1 MLSCNWLSPIL
12 LGLTPSPQKAAAC
25 NLLQHV
31 AHFLRYPLQE
41 PAIREEKKNRTGLPG
56 AIQYK
61 RSTVIFFS
69 LYKQPPQ
76 IITVI
81 LDNGSDPVQEFCMS
95 HFLGRHSLSRKLV
108 QFNFQMVPSI
118 QVKMHKYKSP
128 SNTS

>member
-1 MLSCNWLSPIL
+1 MSPIFSD
-12 LGLTPSPQKAAAC
+12 TRFR
-25 NLLQHV
+25 NLQSERKRRTEQDYQGP
-31 AHFLRYPLQE
+31 FNT
-41 PAIREEKKNRTGLPG
+41 RE
-56 AIQYK
+56 AQ
-61 RSTVIFFS
+61 SFFF
-69 LYKQPPQ
+69 LYKHPPQ

-81 LDNGSDPVQEFCMS
+81 LDNGSDPLQEFCMS